1 MAKYFVSKNGYFYKN
16 INNKNIRISIEE
28 YVKKNKSIKGGA
40 PKVKQRDMNN
50 NFEFELQT
58 MKNA

>member
-50 NFEFELQT
+50 NFEFELQ
-58 MKNA
+58 